1 MNINEEINNLKEK
14 LNFICSKLNIED
26 KKKRIEELTSISV
39 DENFWKDVDNANK
52 VMEELNSLQKES
64 NMINDL
70 YNRVNNAKDM
80 LDIINDNE
88 IEDLE
93 KELISIKK
101 EINDLELETLF
112 DGEYDNNNAYIEIH
126 SGAGGTE
133 SNDWADMLYRM
144 YTRYLSDNNF
154 KYEVISIQPGE
165 EVGIKGVFL
174 HVCGIHAFGK
184 LKGETGVHR
193 LVRISPFDAGKR
205 RHTSFASVLVTPE
218 ISKNI
223 NVDIKDSDV
232 KIDVYR
238 SSGAGGQSVNTT
250 DSAVRITHLPT
261 GIVVTV
267 QNERSQ
273 LKNKER
279 AFEILKSKLY
289 ALEQEKF
296 DDKLKGLKGDVMDV
310 NFGSATRSYVMCPYT
325 LVKDNIT
332 GCETPNVKKVL
343 DGDIEI
349 FIDSYLRK
357 NKSSDG
363 NKN

>member
-1 MNINEEINNLKEK
+1 
-14 LNFICSKLNIED
+14 
-26 KKKRIEELTSISV
+26 
-39 DENFWKDVDNANK
+39 
-52 VMEELNSLQKES
+52 
-64 NMINDL
+64 
-70 YNRVNNAKDM
+70 
-80 LDIINDNE
+80 
-88 IEDLE
+88 
-93 KELISIKK
+93 
-101 EINDLELETLF
+101 
-112 DGEYDNNNAYIEIH
+112 
-126 SGAGGTE
+126 
-133 SNDWADMLYRM
+133 MLYRM

-174 HVCGIHAFGK
+174 HVSGVHAFGK

-273 LKNKER
+273 LKNKEK

-296 DDKLKGLKGDVMDV
+296 DDKLKGLKGDIMDV